1 MHLLCLSHPR
11 VPLSTE
17 DVRTDRRELAPRP
30 ALPDGVGG
38 DSIRAEGALVGKW
51 HSQRNSKQFAP
62 GGLSAE
68 RLGCGVACGQLAGP
82 EVPLEG
88 HLPLPPSHPHSVH
101 EGDFSGDLTEVSSQ
115 GLSLWD
121 GFFHLAPCPQG
132 SSMLEHG
139 SESPFEGW
147 VAFCRARTCTPF
159 VYPFVCR
166 W

>member
-51 HSQRNSKQFAP
+51 HSQRNSKRFAP

-68 RLGCGVACGQLAGP
+68 RLGCRVACGQLAGP

-88 HLPLPPSHPHSVH
+88 HLPLPPSHPTLSMKVTSRGTSQKYRHRVCL
-101 EGDFSGDLTEVSSQ
+101 SGMVS
-115 GLSLWD
+115 
-121 GFFHLAPCPQG
+121 F
-132 SSMLEHG
+132 
-139 SESPFEGW
+139 
-147 VAFCRARTCTPF
+147 T
-159 VYPFVCR
+159 
-166 W
+166 